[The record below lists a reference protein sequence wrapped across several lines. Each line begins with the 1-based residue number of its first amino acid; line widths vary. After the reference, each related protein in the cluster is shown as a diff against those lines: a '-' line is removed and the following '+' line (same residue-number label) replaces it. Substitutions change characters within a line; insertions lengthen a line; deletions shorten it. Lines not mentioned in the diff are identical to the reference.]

1 MAYCVLGFLVFG
13 WGFGACGFDL
23 LRLLWYGSWVSFV
36 LWVSCG
42 GLFRLLWMA
51 DALVLWMIM
60 VDGWLFRVWWWCC
73 DCAAFA

>member
-1 MAYCVLGFLVFG
+1 MFWGFWCLGG
-13 WGFGACGFDL
+13 GFGACGFGL

-51 DALVLWMIM
+51 DVLVL
-60 VDGWLFRVWWWCC
+60 
-73 DCAAFA
+73 